1 MNARALVLD
10 PANLRMRAVRGVFRT
25 LSALSPGLAA
35 RAAFRLWFT
44 PPRPPLPQ
52 PMRDVLASGQRRDL
66 RVHGRRV
73 VTWSWGSGPA
83 VIFVHGWGGTAAQV
97 QSFIPPL
104 LASGRRVITFDAPAH
119 GASGPSRL
127 GAKQGTFFDF
137 ADALAAIAAEQESV
151 DGVIAHSGGCTAVA
165 SAIRHGWRTP
175 AAIFVAPMA
184 SPLRYRSVFQ
194 HALGVS
200 DEVMARFSAEVERR
214 LRFRWEE
221 LEVPGVA
228 QVAETPRLLVVHD
241 REDRETAWEEGAA
254 IAEAWPEARMITTT
268 GLGHRRILRDASVV
282 EAVTAFFDEPEA
294 ALRTSIA

>member
-1 MNARALVLD
+1 
-10 PANLRMRAVRGVFRT
+10 
-25 LSALSPGLAA
+25 
-35 RAAFRLWFT
+35 
-44 PPRPPLPQ
+44 
-52 PMRDVLASGQRRDL
+52 MRDVLASGDRRDL
-66 RVHGRRV
+66 LVHGRRV

-97 QSFIPPL
+97 QSFVPPL
-104 LASGRRVITFDAPAH
+104 VASGRRVITFDAPAH

-137 ADALAAIAAEQESV
+137 ADALAAIAAEEKSV

-165 SAIRHGWRTP
+165 WAIRHGWRTP
-175 AAIFVAPMA
+175 AATFIAPMA

-200 DEVMARFSAEVERR
+200 DEVMARFSSEVERR

-228 QVAETPRLLVVHD
+228 RITETPRLLVVHD

-254 IAEAWPEARMITTT
+254 IAEAWPAARMISTT
-268 GLGHRRILRDASVV
+268 GLGHRRILRDARVV
-282 EAVTAFFDEPEA
+282 EGVTAFFDEPEA